1 MEHAVYLNIFEKL
14 SEVYEKE
21 NVQMVD
27 SKTIK
32 VKDAETNEI
41 CEIKVIPI
49 I

>member
-1 MEHAVYLNIFEKL
+1 MEHAVYLNIYEKL
-14 SEVYEKE
+14 AEVYEKD

-32 VKDAETNEI
+32 VKDTETNEV